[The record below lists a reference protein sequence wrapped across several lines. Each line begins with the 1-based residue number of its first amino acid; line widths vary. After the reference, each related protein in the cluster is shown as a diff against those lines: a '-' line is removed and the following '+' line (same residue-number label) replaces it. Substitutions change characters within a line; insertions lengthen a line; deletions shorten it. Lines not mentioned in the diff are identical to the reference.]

1 MYTVITDKTD
11 LNSIEKILAEFAPAD
26 KTDIYSS
33 EMSPIERAIVING
46 LEISNVLIQRENNL
60 ILFVLNNGTVL
71 QKPISQINGLAKA
84 SEKSLTNF
92 DNMGDGILW
101 SEIPEADIS
110 LKNLI
115 QEELAQKYN
124 LQIA

>member
-1 MYTVITDKTD
+1 MHTVITDKTD
-11 LNSIEKILAEFAPAD
+11 LASIEAVLAEFKPAD
-26 KTDIYSS
+26 KTDVYSS
-33 EMSPIERAIVING
+33 EMSPIERAIVMNG
-46 LEISNVLIQRENNL
+46 LEISNVVIQKENNL

-101 SEIPEADIS
+101 PEVPEADLS
-110 LKNLI
+110 LKTLI